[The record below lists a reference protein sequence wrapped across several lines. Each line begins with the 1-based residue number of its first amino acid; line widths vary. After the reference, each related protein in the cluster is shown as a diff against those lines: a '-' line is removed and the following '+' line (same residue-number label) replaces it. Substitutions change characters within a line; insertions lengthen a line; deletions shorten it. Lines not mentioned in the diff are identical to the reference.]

1 MDVALRPGAGKA
13 IPTAFLAAVMAAA
26 SLAMPASARSGACS
40 NRRAIDVPGA
50 AHQDVYCLEDLTTH
64 GTLVSGRTN
73 YDDWE
78 GLQSSRTKNPTGVPG
93 IQVDGYFPDSSRSN
107 NDNGYGHDS
116 QFVIRLPAQW
126 NGKLVITGAPG
137 VRAQYANDFIIG
149 DWVLWLGY

>member
-26 SLAMPASARSGACS
+26 SLAMTASARSGACS

-78 GLQSSRTKNPTGVPG
+78 GSTPLATRYPGVFPAQRPFSASRRLRAESRLTTPSGPWDQLRANSSRR
-93 IQVDGYFPDSSRSN
+93 FAR
-107 NDNGYGHDS
+107 
-116 QFVIRLPAQW
+116 
-126 NGKLVITGAPG
+126 
-137 VRAQYANDFIIG
+137 
-149 DWVLWLGY
+149 